1 MTSRRRVLAGLAA
14 TAATVCAH
22 PCCAQTAKAAEL
34 LRGLTDMGGCA
45 LKAGAL
51 DTIVAGAGGSVQFGG
66 AGMIPT
72 SGNPGL
78 DRALGAALVRMA
90 ETFGERP
97 GFAFYDDSSAPN
109 AYATSDTRV
118 EGTWGT
124 VLFGRKLFWD
134 LVNSNSDQGMAVVAT
149 LAHEFAHVVQFR
161 RGLRS
166 RLLAGQRTVRRM
178 ELHADYLS
186 GFYLGLRK
194 RADPSITLL
203 AAGALFRYLGDLDVN
218 SRDHHGTPDERIEA
232 AEAGFAVGFEG
243 HALRTAIEEGIDY
256 VLSM

>member
-1 MTSRRRVLAGLAA
+1 
-14 TAATVCAH
+14 
-22 PCCAQTAKAAEL
+22 
-34 LRGLTDMGGCA
+34 
-45 LKAGAL
+45 
-51 DTIVAGAGGSVQFGG
+51 
-66 AGMIPT
+66 
-72 SGNPGL
+72 
-78 DRALGAALVRMA
+78 
-90 ETFGERP
+90 
-97 GFAFYDDSSAPN
+97 
-109 AYATSDTRV
+109 
-118 EGTWGT
+118 
-124 VLFGRKLFWD
+124 
-134 LVNSNSDQGMAVVAT
+134 
-149 LAHEFAHVVQFR
+149 
-161 RGLRS
+161 
-166 RLLAGQRTVRRM
+166 M